1 MNKMY
6 NFDDMLAR
14 VAEDIVNGLDTPA
27 GFTDKEWDD
36 YAERICGMIDN
47 FRFTQYLQR
56 RVDRVENLEDLRTEM
71 EADIYAFRQELFE
84 FINDFNTEVK

>member
-14 VAEDIVNGLDTPA
+14 VAEDIINKLDTPA

-36 YAERICGMIDN
+36 YAERICEMIDN

-56 RVDRVENLEDLRTEM
+56 RVDRVENLEDLHTEM
-71 EADIYAFRQELFE
+71 EADLYSFRQELFE